1 MPAKPATIVF
11 SIVVVSSPVDK
22 YGRGPVI
29 CEGARNKPHSSL
41 VERGMNLRPILAF
54 ASLVAGLAAGQMA
67 FAQSAQC
74 QRYRAEL
81 ASLGRAGGMEGAA
94 QRQRQ
99 EIARLSGYYQS
110 IGCGRG
116 QFLFFGGAPP
126 EECSAIAQRINMMQ
140 ASYARLAGQAESYNS
155 EARRRQITAA
165 IQEACNPQREAVIRR
180 EAEERRA
187 RATAAEDE
195 ASPRRSG
202 GSGGSGGSRL
212 VCVRACDGYFF
223 PLHNLPQSGRSDA
236 DDMCKALCPGAE
248 AAAYSMPGGDGDIAQ
263 AVSLRGKRY
272 TKLAAAFKYQ
282 KGVDS
287 SCSCRKDGQSWA
299 EALQKAEKMIERG
312 KGDIIVT
319 AKKAEELSRPKLTR
333 KGKPKPA
340 EAQVA
345 AKAVDVETTGS
356 ITPSAGAGPQDT
368 GAAKQGSEAP
378 AEAEKLA
385 GESEGQKTESAET
398 TRKRSIRVVG
408 PTFIS
413 LPLQGAE

>member
-1 MPAKPATIVF
+1 
-11 SIVVVSSPVDK
+11 
-22 YGRGPVI
+22 
-29 CEGARNKPHSSL
+29 
-41 VERGMNLRPILAF
+41 MNLRPILAF
-54 ASLVAGLAAGQMA
+54 ASLVAGLSAGQMA
-67 FAQSAQC
+67 LAQTAQC

-81 ASLGRAGGMEGAA
+81 ASLGRGGGMEGAA

-116 QFLFFGGAPP
+116 QFLFFGGPPP
-126 EECSAIAQRINMMQ
+126 EECGAIAQRINMMQ
-140 ASYARLAGQAESYNS
+140 ASYARLASQAESYNS
-155 EARRRQITAA
+155 EARRRQLTAA
-165 IQEACNPQREAVIRR
+165 IQEACNPQREAAIRR
-180 EAEERRA
+180 EAEERRS
-187 RATAAEDE
+187 RAAEDE

-202 GSGGSGGSRL
+202 GSGGGRL

-248 AAAYSMPGGDGDIAQ
+248 APAYSMPGGDGDIAQ

-282 KGVDS
+282 KGVDP
-287 SCSCRKDGQSWA
+287 SCSCRKEGQSWA

-319 AKKAEELSRPKLTR
+319 AKKAEELSRPKLVR

-345 AKAVDVETTGS
+345 AKTPDVETTGS
-356 ITPSAGAGPQDT
+356 ITPKAGASAQGKTAEVSAGEPG
-368 GAAKQGSEAP
+368 
-378 AEAEKLA
+378 EAEKLA
-385 GESEGQKTESAET
+385 AEREGQKTESTENAP
-398 TRKRSIRVVG
+398 KRAIRVVG

-413 LPLQGAE
+413 LPLQRAE